1 MTRGASVSAR
11 RVVML
16 VATTAAIV
24 ALTTVSHAQR
34 RGRNDNSSFGAPIAT
49 NTVVD
54 NPDAYYGKLVTISA
68 GVEEVLSKT
77 AFVIDQRKAVS
88 PAAVKAIG
96 KPILV
101 VAPYL
106 SGALDDKHYLLVR
119 GEIVKLDAVAMA
131 RMASEY
137 KVDLLPEVSEKYKG
151 RPVLLASSVLTSTYA
166 EIGKKPIPP
175 PTPADVALT
184 AAMKTIAPAF
194 TALRAAAD
202 ESKTAVVAE
211 SAATLKPAFAQAAMV
226 FEDARQSAA
235 VERARE
241 AGLQIASIETAAAA
255 NNWDAARA
263 SAAALNQTCQ
273 SCHAAI
279 RERQDDGTF
288 RMKTGAP

>member
-1 MTRGASVSAR
+1 
-11 RVVML
+11 VVL

-24 ALTTVSHAQR
+24 ALTTVSQAQR

-68 GVEEVLSKT
+68 GVEEVVSRT
-77 AFVIDQRKAVS
+77 AFVIDQRKAVNA
-88 PAAVKAIG
+88 AAVKAIG

-106 SGALDDKHYLLVR
+106 SGALDDKSYLLVR
-119 GEIVKLDAVAMA
+119 GEIVKLDAIAMA

-137 KVDLLPEVSEKYKG
+137 KVDLSPEVSEKYKG
-151 RPVLLASSVLTSTYA
+151 RPVLLASSVLTSTYT
-166 EIGKKPIPP
+166 EIGRKPIPP
-175 PTPADVALT
+175 PTPDDVALT

-194 TALRAAAD
+194 AALRAAAD

-211 SAATLKPAFAQAAMV
+211 SAATLKPAFAQAAKV
-226 FEDARQSAA
+226 FEDVRQSAA
-235 VERARE
+235 VERVRE
-241 AGLQIASIETAAAA
+241 AGLQLGSIESASAAG
-255 NNWDAARA
+255 NWEAARA

-273 SCHAAI
+273 NCHAAL

-288 RMKTGAP
+288 RLKMVAP